1 MRGRCSVDVPE
12 GKTSHFPKEVDVA
25 RRRRFQSGCLFK
37 RGKRRKVWV
46 ARWRED
52 VMLDN
57 GEIGQVRRSVML
69 GTVADLAK
77 KADAQMRLDAH
88 LRPLNQRNG
97 RPEATMRFGVFV
109 ETQ

>member
-1 MRGRCSVDVPE
+1 
-12 GKTSHFPKEVDVA
+12 
-25 RRRRFQSGCLFK
+25 
-37 RGKRRKVWV
+37 
-46 ARWRED
+46 
-52 VMLDN
+52 MLDN

-109 ETQ
+109 ETQWTPLVLPTFKRTTQQDNRNVLNAPRRLPMKRVPGTTLLSCAEVASVNYLK